1 LISWERFDQPAQG
14 PIVEMMQNSNQL
26 AIRLF
31 VWREPWSVFDP
42 QRPDVCVAELPREPP
57 VFVAVASVDTALI
70 HLFRPPTASLVEAA
84 IWVLHWRGT
93 PS

>member
-1 LISWERFDQPAQG
+1 
-14 PIVEMMQNSNQL
+14 MMQNSNQL

-31 VWREPWSVFDP
+31 VWREPWSIPDP
-42 QRPDVCVAELPREPP
+42 QRSDEGVAELPRDPP
-57 VFVAVASVDTALI
+57 VLETVTSIEAAFI